1 MKRGVDDRRNDDLAS
16 LHRSEAL
23 RKTTIPGLSHF
34 ELFYW

>member
-23 RKTTIPGLSHF
+23 RKTSIPGLNSYK
-34 ELFYW
+34 L